1 MKQDKIY
8 KEVDTLAKS
17 EKLMEKRYGVESFI
31 DGEPYFT
38 TSQETDIWELIR
50 DGLTADEIISE
61 MKQWQ

>member
-61 MKQWQ
+61 MKQW